1 MELDQIKQ
9 EDISQY
15 YVCDTCHKLF
25 TTTET
30 VNLDILGILGR
41 CKTCGSQERE
51 ETIKKE
57 KESQIQKNI
66 ERFNNIRKYIEDK
79 KKSN

>member
-9 EDISQY
+9 EDLSQY
-15 YVCDTCHKLF
+15 FVCDTCNLLF

-30 VNLDILGILGR
+30 LNLDILGIFGR

-66 ERFNNIRKYIEDK
+66 ERFNNIRKYIEDNK
-79 KKSN
+79 K